1 MIKVAKIIFI
11 IRNTQK
17 SAMPCARE
25 TIKYVS
31 LLRHTFG
38 RIHMVAEKTPMGVDA
53 VVKRLESMANADA
66 REDMARY
73 GINVDKAFC
82 VSMPELRKL
91 AKEIKKDHQLA
102 LGLWDTGFHEAKI
115 LAGLIDDYRLVTE
128 EQMDRWVA
136 GFDSWDVCD
145 QCCSNL
151 FDKTQ
156 YAYGKALSW
165 SQDEREFVRRAGFVL
180 IATLAV
186 HDKKAPDKVFEL
198 FFPFIMKGSVDERNF
213 VKKAVNWALRQIGK
227 RNPDLNIKAIEAA
240 KQIKVM
246 DSKSARWIA
255 ADALR
260 ELQSPAKQKKL
271 KAKGKSKDN

>member
-1 MIKVAKIIFI
+1 MAV
-11 IRNTQK
+11 
-17 SAMPCARE
+17 
-25 TIKYVS
+25 
-31 LLRHTFG
+31 
-38 RIHMVAEKTPMGVDA
+38 EKTSMGVDG
-53 VVKRLESMANADA
+53 VIRRLESMANAEA
-66 REDMARY
+66 SEGMARY
-73 GINVDKAFC
+73 AINVEKAFC

-91 AKEIKKDHQLA
+91 AKELKKDHMLA
-102 LGLWDTGFHEAKI
+102 IGLWDSGYHEAKI

-156 YAYGKALSW
+156 FAYGKALAW
-165 SQDEREFVRRAGFVL
+165 TQDEREFVRRAGFVL
-180 IATLAV
+180 MATLAV
-186 HDKKAPDKVFEL
+186 HDEKAPDKVFEL
-198 FFPFIMKGSVDERNF
+198 FFPFIMRGSVDERNF

-227 RNPDLNIKAIEAA
+227 RNPDLNKKAIEVAERIRA
-240 KQIKVM
+240 M

-260 ELQSPAKQKKL
+260 ELQSPAVQKKL
-271 KAKGKSKDN
+271 AKPRAK